1 MGKIFLTGP
10 NKDKKLKM
18 SELNYENVSKM
29 KVAEL
34 RSALE
39 DHGLDSKGTKPI
51 LVARLQSY
59 MENQPSQN
67 SEPEPMQ
74 LESTEPEAKKHKLS
88 NTNIEEMAEET
99 SPAKKAKF
107 DDIEGSQQ
115 PLNGMMKMEEK
126 EKKCWNCD

>member
-1 MGKIFLTGP
+1 MTAEVGSSQRFFDGAKYY
-10 NKDKKLKM
+10 KKLKM
-18 SELNYENVSKM
+18 SELNYESVSKM

-67 SEPEPMQ
+67 AEPG
-74 LESTEPEAKKHKLS
+74 
-88 NTNIEEMAEET
+88 NN
-99 SPAKKAKF
+99 
-107 DDIEGSQQ
+107 
-115 PLNGMMKMEEK
+115 
-126 EKKCWNCD
+126 

>member
-1 MGKIFLTGP
+1 
-10 NKDKKLKM
+10 M
-18 SELNYENVSKM
+18 SELNYESVSKM

-59 MENQPSQN
+59 MENLPSQN
-67 SEPEPMQ
+67 AEPEPMQ
-74 LESTEPEAKKHKLS
+74 LESTEPEAKKHKLL
-88 NTNIEEMAEET
+88 NTNIKEMAEES

-107 DDIEGSQQ
+107 EGVVDDIEGSQQ
-115 PLNGMMKMEEK
+115 PLNGMIKVEEK
-126 EKKCWNCD
+126 EKKMLEL

>member
-1 MGKIFLTGP
+1 
-10 NKDKKLKM
+10 M
-18 SELNYENVSKM
+18 SELNYESVSKM

-67 SEPEPMQ
+67 AEPGNRS
-74 LESTEPEAKKHKLS
+74 LECTLCA
-88 NTNIEEMAEET
+88 
-99 SPAKKAKF
+99 
-107 DDIEGSQQ
+107 DI
-115 PLNGMMKMEEK
+115 LK
-126 EKKCWNCD
+126 EKKIPVYSILQKLTI

>member
-1 MGKIFLTGP
+1 MGQTNQSLTVTAGVGSSQRFFFDGA
-10 NKDKKLKM
+10 KYKKLKM
-18 SELNYENVSKM
+18 SELNYESVSKM

-67 SEPEPMQ
+67 AEPEPMQ
-74 LESTEPEAKKHKLS
+74 LESTGPEATKHKLL

-99 SPAKKAKF
+99 SP
-107 DDIEGSQQ
+107 
-115 PLNGMMKMEEK
+115 
-126 EKKCWNCD
+126 

>member
-1 MGKIFLTGP
+1 
-10 NKDKKLKM
+10 M
-18 SELNYENVSKM
+18 SELNYESVSKM

-67 SEPEPMQ
+67 AEPGKRSLVFRMY
-74 LESTEPEAKKHKLS
+74 LLFYVL
-88 NTNIEEMAEET
+88 I
-99 SPAKKAKF
+99 F
-107 DDIEGSQQ
+107 
-115 PLNGMMKMEEK
+115 
-126 EKKCWNCD
+126 

>member
-1 MGKIFLTGP
+1 MQAVNTIPTQLLVLWKVARFSLTLSDFVSKQTTTNYKQIKLDSDSRSRKLSKIFFDGA
-10 NKDKKLKM
+10 KYYKKLKM
-18 SELNYENVSKM
+18 SELNYESVSKM

-67 SEPEPMQ
+67 AEPGNN
-74 LESTEPEAKKHKLS
+74 L
-88 NTNIEEMAEET
+88 
-99 SPAKKAKF
+99 
-107 DDIEGSQQ
+107 
-115 PLNGMMKMEEK
+115 
-126 EKKCWNCD
+126 

>member
-1 MGKIFLTGP
+1 MQAVNTNSAFSTMKGCEIFFDTLRLCVKTNYKQIKLDSDSRSRKLSKIFFDGA
-10 NKDKKLKM
+10 KYKKLKM
-18 SELNYENVSKM
+18 SELNYESVSKM

-67 SEPEPMQ
+67 AEPG
-74 LESTEPEAKKHKLS
+74 K
-88 NTNIEEMAEET
+88 
-99 SPAKKAKF
+99 
-107 DDIEGSQQ
+107 
-115 PLNGMMKMEEK
+115 
-126 EKKCWNCD
+126 

>member
-1 MGKIFLTGP
+1 MQAVNVNTNSAFSSTMKGCEIFFDTLRLCVKT
-10 NKDKKLKM
+10 NYKQIKLDSDSRSRSEALKDFFDGAKYYKKLKM
-18 SELNYENVSKM
+18 SELNYESVSKM

-67 SEPEPMQ
+67 AEPGN
-74 LESTEPEAKKHKLS
+74 K
-88 NTNIEEMAEET
+88 
-99 SPAKKAKF
+99 
-107 DDIEGSQQ
+107 
-115 PLNGMMKMEEK
+115 
-126 EKKCWNCD
+126 

>member
-1 MGKIFLTGP
+1 MSKQTTNKSSLTVTAEVGSSQRFFFDGA
-10 NKDKKLKM
+10 KYKKLKM
-18 SELNYENVSKM
+18 SELNYESVSKM

-67 SEPEPMQ
+67 AEPG
-74 LESTEPEAKKHKLS
+74 
-88 NTNIEEMAEET
+88 NN
-99 SPAKKAKF
+99 
-107 DDIEGSQQ
+107 
-115 PLNGMMKMEEK
+115 
-126 EKKCWNCD
+126 

>member
-1 MGKIFLTGP
+1 
-10 NKDKKLKM
+10 M
-18 SELNYENVSKM
+18 SELNYESVSKM

-67 SEPEPMQ
+67 AEPGNNCNNRS
-74 LESTEPEAKKHKLS
+74 L
-88 NTNIEEMAEET
+88 
-99 SPAKKAKF
+99 
-107 DDIEGSQQ
+107 DI
-115 PLNGMMKMEEK
+115 KMYFTY
-126 EKKCWNCD
+126 